1 MSGKKSR
8 SKGERGE
15 LWLRDKCREHGW
27 DAVTGRQ
34 HRGGPDSPD
43 VRQTPTKEGQPHFPL
58 VHLEMK
64 FGYDR
69 GLNVL
74 TCYEKAKGEAPS
86 TCLPV
91 VVWKKTRQR
100 ALAIVDIDDLF
111 DMINLVDELWDDRW
125 WRRHGYGRLPAK
137 GTEEDG
143 QS

>member
-1 MSGKKSR
+1 
-8 SKGERGE
+8 
-15 LWLRDKCREHGW
+15 
-27 DAVTGRQ
+27 
-34 HRGGPDSPD
+34 
-43 VRQTPTKEGQPHFPL
+43 
-58 VHLEMK
+58 MK

-125 WRRHGYGRLPAK
+125 WRRHGYGRLPE